1 MYIKLGSA
9 TFGDFAHS
17 RTLIGIVGAVLA
29 NVVILGSIEQITRLA
44 AHSLG

>member
-1 MYIKLGSA
+1 MFIK
-9 TFGDFAHS
+9 FGIGRLADFAHS

-29 NVVILGSIEQITRLA
+29 NVVILASIEQITRVA